1 MKKKTL
7 YLEINKHEDQIE
19 ISLRNPD
26 SIIWKYSYIKLN
38 EGKDTSIDIDQKC
51 KKLINAINRYS
62 SSNKKQD
69 SLNEIKSLGNTLCD
83 ILISNEIKQRLIDTN
98 AEYLIFFLD
107 DNLVHI
113 PWELICIGD
122 ELLCEKFRIG
132 RVVKTRQEFV
142 QIDSS
147 KRDIP
152 FNTWIIADPTDD
164 LQCSRKEGKA
174 IRDYIDE
181 INIQKE
187 KLIIDCDLDNNVTPE
202 DFKEK
207 IRNYDIIHYSGHSYY
222 DSENSENS
230 GWRLTSDNLKAHE
243 IRKMSGTKMPL
254 FIFSNACQSARSD
267 KWHENGDSEQ
277 ISFGLANSFILAGV
291 RHYIGSAWDIIDK
304 PGSVFATEFYRHL
317 LWGESVGDAMFF
329 ARKTLMDSE
338 NYDIAWASY
347 VLYGDP
353 RYQYFKNDKD
363 TNKPL
368 KNKPQKIVGPVES
381 RGSNTRIP
389 GTKFKCDFPEIRK
402 WITLFLVFI
411 AFLIVF
417 YNYKENVN
425 KNEADQIKQMLI
437 ENMNESEI
445 ILNRYIHEL
454 TTKYGPIKNTRC
466 LNISVVI
473 NSQYGNLSKEQIIQ
487 GLIELCIN
495 ENTKFS
501 PLLETTKGLIKVL
514 QQIILQGP
522 PIKYQLPKMMVM
534 FDYYENYT
542 KNKSLL
548 LFRFIDV
555 KNGLRTI
562 KDNIFI
568 EIDKNELIFKQKDI
582 LCNEIVQKLNDYSI
596 VGKVI
601 DVNNKMVT
609 IDIGECNGLKLTKKI
624 KDNNIEQKFKVFDK
638 NIILKPISIRE
649 NTCDAAIY
657 GDMKDI
663 KKGLEVEL
671 IFQQ

>member
-1 MKKKTL
+1 MNKKTL
-7 YLEINKHEDQIE
+7 YLEINKHENQIE
-19 ISLRNPD
+19 ISLRSPG
-26 SIIWKYSYIKLN
+26 SIIWKYSHINLN
-38 EGKDTSIDIDQKC
+38 ENKDVSIDIDQKC
-51 KKLINAINRYS
+51 NKLINAINRYS
-62 SSNKKQD
+62 TSNKKQD
-69 SLNEIKSLGNTLCD
+69 SLNEIKALGNTLCD
-83 ILISNEIKQRLIDTN
+83 IMISNDIKQKLIDTN
-98 AEYLIFFLD
+98 ATYLILFLD

-142 QIDSS
+142 QFDASE
-147 KRDIP
+147 REIP
-152 FNTWIIADPTDD
+152 FNTWIIADPTND
-164 LQCSRKEGKA
+164 LQCSRNEGNA
-174 IRDYIDE
+174 ILGYTDE

-187 KLIIDCDLDNNVTPE
+187 KYVMKCDLDNNVTPE

-207 IRNYDIIHYSGHSYY
+207 IRNYDMIHYSGHSYY

-243 IRKMSGTKMPL
+243 VRKMSGTKMPL

-267 KWHENGDSEQ
+267 KWHENIDSEQ

-329 ARKTLMDSE
+329 ARKNLMEPE

-353 RYQYFKNDKD
+353 RYQYFKNDEVI
-363 TNKPL
+363 NKPS
-368 KNKPQKIVGPVES
+368 KHKSQIIVGPVQP
-381 RGSNTRIP
+381 TRSDTNKNIP
-389 GTKFKCDFPEIRK
+389 GTNYKCDFPEIRK
-402 WITLFLVFI
+402 WITLIFVFI

-417 YNYKENVN
+417 YNYKENV
-425 KNEADQIKQMLI
+425 KQNEAHQIKQMLI
-437 ENMNESEI
+437 ENMNESKKR
-445 ILNRYIHEL
+445 LDKYIHEL
-454 TTKYGPIKNTRC
+454 TKYGPIKTSKC
-466 LNISVVI
+466 LNISILI
-473 NSQYGNLSKEQIIQ
+473 NTQCDNLTKEQIIQ

-495 ENTKFS
+495 ENTKFT
-501 PLLETTKGLIKVL
+501 PLLETTDGLIKVL

-522 PIKYQLPKMMVM
+522 PVKFQLPKMMVM
-534 FDYYENYT
+534 FDYYESYT

-548 LFRFIDV
+548 LFRLIDV

-568 EIDKNELIFKQKDI
+568 EIDNNKLILKQKDI
-582 LCNEIVQKLNDYSI
+582 LCNGIVQKLNDYSV

-601 DVNNKMVT
+601 NVNNKLVT

-624 KDNNIEQKFKVFDK
+624 KDNNIEQKFKVLGK
-638 NIILKPISIRE
+638 NITLKPISIRE
-649 NTCDAAIY
+649 NTCDATMY
-657 GDMKDI
+657 GDTKDI
-663 KKGLEVEL
+663 TKGLEVEL
-671 IFQQ
+671 IFQ